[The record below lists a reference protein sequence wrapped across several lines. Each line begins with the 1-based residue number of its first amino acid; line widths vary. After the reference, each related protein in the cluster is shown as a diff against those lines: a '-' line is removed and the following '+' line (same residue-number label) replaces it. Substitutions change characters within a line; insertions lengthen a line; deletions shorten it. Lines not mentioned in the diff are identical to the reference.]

1 MRKSAIKELNKKQK
15 QLGFPLGNAL
25 FGDYPR
31 CDGINPN
38 SDYQTSLISGVIN
51 EVSSFSDAQK
61 RLIYEQ
67 LIKSGFTP

>member
-15 QLGFPLGNAL
+15 QFGFPLGDAL
-25 FGDYPR
+25 FGDYSR

-51 EVSSFSDAQK
+51 AVSSFSDAQK